1 VRTPAVFANF
11 LRLTSMV
18 FFAAGAMHLT
28 MGLGADAL
36 LGANVS
42 AQTLTDAGLDS
53 QNRFYGVSF
62 MLYGVLLIIVASDM
76 QRYAVILKSTMWVL
90 CAAGLAR
97 LIPVWLYGWPPVLIG
112 LLLIGELTVP
122 PLVLLWFAKLQH
134 CMRAGSNREF
144 AALTMPNFNI
154 RPFEAADLPAM
165 QQVRQAAFKPVFQS
179 FRDIVGEE
187 IYALAL
193 AESDAEQAQ
202 LLDRLCE
209 PGSPHQIFVATINNE
224 IVGFVSFSLHAEK
237 RIGEIGLNAV
247 LPDHAGQGVGTSMYE
262 FAMARMKE
270 SGMALATVSTGG
282 DPSHLPARRAY
293 QKAGFGPALPSVF
306 LYKVL

>member
-1 VRTPAVFANF
+1 
-11 LRLTSMV
+11 MV

-53 QNRFYGVSF
+53 QNLFYGVSF
-62 MLYGVLLIIVASDM
+62 MLYGV
-76 QRYAVILKSTMWVL
+76 
-90 CAAGLAR
+90 
-97 LIPVWLYGWPPVLIG
+97 
-112 LLLIGELTVP
+112 LLIGELTVP

-144 AALTMPNFNI
+144 AALTIPNFSI

-202 LLDRLCE
+202 FLERLCE
-209 PGSPHQIFVATINNE
+209 PGSPHRIFVATMNNA
-224 IVGFVSFSLHAEK
+224 IVGFVSFRSEEHTSELQSL
-237 RIGEIGLNAV
+237 R
-247 LPDHAGQGVGTSMYE
+247 
-262 FAMARMKE
+262 
-270 SGMALATVSTGG
+270 
-282 DPSHLPARRAY
+282 HLVCR
-293 QKAGFGPALPSVF
+293 L
-306 LYKVL
+306 LL